1 MVSRTALQFLSPRPP
16 SVALEG
22 GPAARAAASVA
33 GLSQEGGGGGSGLA
47 GMAEDTAAIENKTR
61 TCYAVVA
68 MHRDEA
74 MAARRQARVRPVD
87 AAIVRLMALAAKG
100 VQPTRMAREVEV
112 IAAEWRNA
120 NDAEPEEVRERL
132 DELREQI
139 VAGVGHA
146 EEQVSDI
153 DTSEPAAVKQAN
165 ATLAALVAT
174 RDAAIRALAA
184 S

>member
-1 MVSRTALQFLSPRPP
+1 MQ
-16 SVALEG
+16 G
-22 GPAARAAASVA
+22 
-33 GLSQEGGGGGSGLA
+33 
-47 GMAEDTAAIENKTR
+47 
-61 TCYAVVA
+61 
-68 MHRDEA
+68 DEA
-74 MAARRQARVRPVD
+74 MAARKQARVRPVD

-153 DTSEPAAVKQAN
+153 DTSEAAAMKQAN

-174 RDAAIRALAA
+174 RDAAVRALAA
-184 S
+184 L

>member
-1 MVSRTALQFLSPRPP
+1 
-16 SVALEG
+16 
-22 GPAARAAASVA
+22 
-33 GLSQEGGGGGSGLA
+33 
-47 GMAEDTAAIENKTR
+47 
-61 TCYAVVA
+61 
-68 MHRDEA
+68 

-100 VQPTRMAREVEV
+100 VQPTRMAREVEM
-112 IAAEWRNA
+112 IAAEWRSA
-120 NDAEPEEVRERL
+120 VDVDPSAVRDQL

-174 RDAAIRALAA
+174 RDATARALAA
-184 S
+184 L